1 MLQVLGQMDVP
12 LKIATTATWQLAQ
25 STITS
30 EIRSERRRVV
40 GDDIV
45 SRLRRMD
52 ATIPSVDPDK
62 YVSPTEAADEIEYLR
77 SEMENV
83 NSEYNKLW
91 RKYEQALKDNSTLI
105 HVCQDPEGKWVRG
118 D

>member
-1 MLQVLGQMDVP
+1 M
-12 LKIATTATWQLAQ
+12 T
-25 STITS
+25 
-30 EIRSERRRVV
+30 
-40 GDDIV
+40 DIV
-45 SRLRRMD
+45 ERLRFQR
-52 ATIPSVDPDK
+52 TNSVLCA
-62 YVSPTEAADEIEYLR
+62 EAADEIEYLR

-105 HVCQDPEGKWVRG
+105 HVCQDPEGRWVRG